1 MFGLFSKRAG
11 KPSKIIQIVSVLNK
25 LSAQSG
31 GVTRVAMA
39 RADTLSARD
48 LRSLIATLDYDP
60 IIFDSIA
67 TLRSDAR
74 LGKDVGVLNF
84 FIYYAILSA
93 SAGQQLRIKDY
104 YVGSSDGVLNRQSR
118 YVGLTEFRST
128 EYSDVN
134 GRVFARELVGADG
147 HVVSFQ
153 LEVPGREVLI
163 FGTRDDACTHWLNEV
178 SNFGKASLLIAD
190 SSTKS
195 GVVASVSARKA
206 RKILT
211 LHGNHLARPYKFGSD
226 VKPLSLGIIS
236 SSRSVDA
243 FVLLTAAQA
252 NDVSKQFPYV
262 KNLYVIPNSVDT
274 SPSNSID
281 RSNKTFVVVS
291 RLESVKNVAMV
302 IRAFRIAVDID
313 SELRLKIWGHGSQME
328 ALERLIVKL
337 DLSGHAQLMGY
348 ANPVSEKFF
357 GARASLSASVS
368 EGFGL
373 SILESMSCGCPVIAL
388 ASNYGPIEIVKNGSN
403 GYLVENEQQMADRI
417 TQLANDDVLFKDLAS
432 GSLKTAQSHDANSI
446 GDQWVALVK
455 DLTDPSWQGYKS
467 KRSKILKNSRSS
479 IGGNILFTSHA
490 SQTFDDFRRIE
501 IIRVNR
507 KRVLNGLACLIEP
520 GVYSIKLLERDRE
533 GGVLLKFSQ
542 GKNVYQGIVPI
553 GSIEFRLLS

>member
-1 MFGLFSKRAG
+1 MFGLFSKMAG
-11 KPSKIIQIVSVLNK
+11 KPSKKIQIISVLNK

-39 RADTLSARD
+39 RADTLSGRD

-67 TLRSDAR
+67 TLRADAR
-74 LGKDVGVLNF
+74 LGRGVGVLNF
-84 FIYYAILSA
+84 FVYYAILSA
-93 SAGQQLRIKDY
+93 SAGKKLLIRDY
-104 YVGSSDGVLNRQSR
+104 YVGLDSGVLNRQSR
-118 YVGLTEFRST
+118 YIGLTEFRST

-153 LEVPGREVLI
+153 LEVPGREVLV
-163 FGTRDDACTHWLNEV
+163 FGTRDDAYTHWLNEV

-211 LHGNHLARPYKFGSD
+211 LHGNHLARPYNFGSD
-226 VKPLSLGIIS
+226 VKHLSMGIIS
-236 SSRSVDA
+236 NSRSADA
-243 FVLLTAAQA
+243 FVLLTSAQA
-252 NDVSKQFPYV
+252 NDVTRQFPYV
-262 KNLYVIPNSVDT
+262 KNVYVIPNSVDAP
-274 SPSNSID
+274 PSNSIN

-291 RLESVKNVAMV
+291 RLESVKNIAMV
-302 IRAFRIAVDID
+302 IRAFRIAADVD
-313 SELRLKIWGHGSQME
+313 SELRLDIWGHGSQME
-328 ALERLIVKL
+328 ALDQLIVKL
-337 DLSGHAQLMGY
+337 DLSDYVQLKGY
-348 ANPVSEKFF
+348 ANPVSEKFS

-388 ASNYGPIEIVKNGSN
+388 ASNYGPVEIVKNGLN
-403 GYLVENEQQMADRI
+403 GYLVENEKQMADRI
-417 TQLANDDVLFKDLAS
+417 AQLANDDALFEGLAL
-432 GSLKTAQSHDANSI
+432 GSLRTARAHDANSI
-446 GDQWVALVK
+446 GDQWMVLVK
-455 DLTDPSWQGYKS
+455 DLTDPSWQGHKP
-467 KRSKILKNSRSS
+467 KRSRVLKNSRSS
-479 IGGNILFTSHA
+479 IGGNILFSSNTS
-490 SQTFDDFRRIE
+490 QKFDDFRRVE

-507 KRVLNGLACLIEP
+507 KRMLNGVVCLIEP
-520 GVYSIKLLERDRE
+520 GVYSISLLEMDGE

-542 GKNVYQGIVPI
+542 GKNVYQGIVPN

>member
-1 MFGLFSKRAG
+1 
-11 KPSKIIQIVSVLNK
+11 
-25 LSAQSG
+25 
-31 GVTRVAMA
+31 MA
-39 RADTLSARD
+39 RADILSRRD

-67 TLRSDAR
+67 TLRADTR
-74 LGKDVGVLNF
+74 LGSGVGVLNF

-93 SAGQQLRIKDY
+93 SAGKKLLIKDY
-104 YVGSSDGVLNRQSR
+104 YVGLNDGVLNRQSR

-134 GRVFARELVGADG
+134 GRVFARELVGSDG

-153 LEVPGREVLI
+153 LEVPDREVLV

-211 LHGNHLARPYKFGSD
+211 LHGNHLASPYKFGSD
-226 VKPLSLGIIS
+226 VKPLSMGIIGS
-236 SSRSVDA
+236 ARSADA
-243 FVLLTAAQA
+243 FVLLTVAQA

-262 KNLYVIPNSVDT
+262 KNLYVIPNSVDAC
-274 SPSNSID
+274 PSSSID
-281 RSNKTFVVVS
+281 RSIKTFVVVS

-313 SELRLKIWGHGSQME
+313 SELRLEIWGHGSQMD
-328 ALERLIVKL
+328 ALDRLIVKL
-337 DLSGHAQLMGY
+337 GLSDYAQLKGY
-348 ANPVSEKFF
+348 VNPVSEKFF

-388 ASNYGPIEIVKNGSN
+388 ASNYGPVEIVKNGLN

-417 TQLANDDVLFKDLAS
+417 TQLANDDALFKDLAS
-432 GSLKTAQSHDANSI
+432 GSLKTAQSHDADMI
-446 GDQWVALVK
+446 GDRWVTLVK

-467 KRSKILKNSRSS
+467 KRSKTLKNSRSS

-490 SQTFDDFRRIE
+490 SQKLDDFRRVE

-507 KRVLNGLACLIEP
+507 KRMLNGVACLIEP
-520 GVYSIKLLERDRE
+520 GVYSIKLLERDE
-533 GGVLLKFSQ
+533 KGGVLLKFSQ
-542 GKNVYQGIVPI
+542 GKNVYQGIVPN